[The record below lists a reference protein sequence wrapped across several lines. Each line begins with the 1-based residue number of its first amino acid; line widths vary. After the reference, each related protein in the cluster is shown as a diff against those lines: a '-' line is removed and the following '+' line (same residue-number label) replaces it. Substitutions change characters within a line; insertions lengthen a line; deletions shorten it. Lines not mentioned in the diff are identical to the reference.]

1 MDNDFLSHCHC
12 VHTLIAVSPSLQLCT
27 ASGWP
32 LKDMDITAG
41 TASELF
47 RILTTNFSNL
57 PSKMADIVSQLDT
70 RPISVLPPSQK
81 VAILSFLVDELL
93 ESPSL
98 VK

>member
-1 MDNDFLSHCHC
+1 MR
-12 VHTLIAVSPSLQLCT
+12 
-27 ASGWP
+27 
-32 LKDMDITAG
+32 DMDITAG

-47 RILTTNFSNL
+47 RTLASCYSNL
-57 PSKMADIVSQLDT
+57 PSKMSNIVSQLGSQ
-70 RPISVLPPSQK
+70 PISALQPSQK